1 MALERERE
9 SRNLEKI
16 EEREG
21 LYSKNRPL
29 FICTTRVRQG
39 ESVNDDASN
48 ILKMQSIRKNNSTK
62 SILNAV
68 SGITLIALVVTIVVL
83 LILASVSI
91 TVVFGDNGI
100 LQLAK
105 EAGEKTN
112 VAVKNDMSS
121 IGELEDILHETQ
133 TGIVVDKVID
143 ANPGELEVDGSNGN
157 LLTIN
162 SIEDLVAFAHNVTSG
177 NTYENKTVKLGLSLD
192 FASTK
197 SYVDANRTDYGKY
210 GYDGELKK
218 LLNESGFIPI
228 GTQER
233 LTDEEISK
241 KSFHGTFDGDGKTIY
256 NLKIKGEISD
266 LIRFKGTGLFI
277 VNYGTI
283 EGLGVENANIAI
295 DVNLSG
301 DEWTWIGVLAA
312 YCEAGGEIDKCH
324 TSGKVDV
331 YAVNGCDV
339 GGVAGATGVGG
350 TISNSYSDVDILVS
364 GKKDILDIHAGLIA
378 GSCNDNGTIK
388 NVFSKGNICP
398 IGDTKCG
405 LVISAWNEEGMVSNS
420 YTIGRIKAEESYNE
434 GGGLRTFGAIA
445 TKVPLNCYYL
455 ENSIEPAYNGSVSLI
470 FALGIKKTEEEMKS
484 EEFVNS
490 LNNGQEPAPWKQD
503 TNNINDGYPI
513 LSWQE

>member
-1 MALERERE
+1 M
-9 SRNLEKI
+9 
-16 EEREG
+16 
-21 LYSKNRPL
+21 
-29 FICTTRVRQG
+29 
-39 ESVNDDASN
+39 
-48 ILKMQSIRKNNSTK
+48 
-62 SILNAV
+62 
-68 SGITLIALVVTIVVL
+68 L

-112 VAVKNDMSS
+112 EAVKNDISS

-133 TGIVVDKVID
+133 TGIVVEKVKD

-218 LLNESGFIPI
+218 LLNKSGFIPI

-256 NLKIKGEISD
+256 NLKIKEEISD
-266 LIRFKGTGLFI
+266 LARFRGTGMF
-277 VNYGTI
+277 VFNWGTI

-295 DVNLSG
+295 DVNSSE

-312 YCEAGGEIDKCH
+312 RNETEGKIDKCH

-331 YAVNGCDV
+331 HVIELCDV
-339 GGVAGATGVGG
+339 GGIVAATGYG
-350 TISNSYSDVDILVS
+350 TISNSYSDVDILIN
-364 GKKDILDIHAGLIA
+364 GGNNDILVGLVA
-378 GSCNDNGTIK
+378 GSCNENSTVK
-388 NVFSKGNICP
+388 NVYSKGNIYTRT
-398 IGDTKCG
+398 GGQSKSG
-405 LVISAWNEEGMVSNS
+405 LVFGVVADTNKVLIKNS
-420 YTIGRIKAEESYNE
+420 YTIGRMKAEEGYE
-434 GGGLRTFGAIA
+434 RFWGTLRTFGGNGNNEEL
-445 TKVPLNCYYL
+445 LNCFYL
-455 ENSIEPAYNGSVSLI
+455 ENTIKPLEGDSES
-470 FALGIKKTEEEMKS
+470 ALNARGTKKTEEEMKS
-484 EEFVNS
+484 EEFVNL
-490 LNNGQEPAPWKQD
+490 LNEGQEDFPWKKD

-513 LSWQE
+513 LSWQQ